1 MIDKF
6 QKLFGPNPPRAP
18 LSGPQEVD
26 FGVTPE
32 DDAHLRQIA
41 RIKNKRRILGLMVLV
56 MAVAVV
62 APSFFEPNDYYAD
75 RGAKLEIPALQ
86 DEKPSKVV
94 SLAPEKAK
102 PLKNVPVM
110 PQEPSSAAS
119 LSAANKVAE
128 GVKPAPDEP
137 SKVVKKSSDSAKRP
151 AEGKSKAEKNTTSL
165 TQSTQTIT
173 NTRSSSESAK
183 HAKPS
188 NKTSEAAPLRAVAN
202 GRYFIQ
208 VIATSNKNSAQKQA
222 QKLRALGLPAYTEI
236 VHRRGTDLWRVRVG
250 RFASEQ
256 EARRALDILAFNAIE
271 NGGVNQEP
279 AKKN

>member
-18 LSGPQEVD
+18 LNGPQEVD

-56 MAVAVV
+56 MAGEVC

-94 SLAPEKAK
+94 SLAPQKAK
-102 PLKNVPVM
+102 PLKNVPVV
-110 PQEPSSAAS
+110 PQEPSSAAN
-119 LSAANKVAE
+119 LSAANKVAA
-128 GVKPAPDEP
+128 GVKPAPNEP
-137 SKVVKKSSDSAKRP
+137 AKTVKKTSDQLKKTADAKSEVQKT
-151 AEGKSKAEKNTTSL
+151 ASSL
-165 TQSTQTIT
+165 TQSTQTLS
-173 NTRSSSESAK
+173 N
-183 HAKPS
+183 AKPQH
-188 NKTSEAAPLRAVAN
+188 AAEKSSKPAAQTAGSDPLRAVAN

-208 VIATSNKNSAQKQA
+208 VIATSNKNSAQNQT

-256 EARRALDILAFNAIE
+256 DAKRALDILAFNAIE

>member
-18 LSGPQEVD
+18 LNGPREVD

-94 SLAPEKAK
+94 SLAPQKAK
-102 PLKNVPVM
+102 PLKNVPVV
-110 PQEPSSAAS
+110 PQEPSSAAN
-119 LSAANKVAE
+119 LSAANKVAA
-128 GVKPAPDEP
+128 GVKPAPNEP
-137 SKVVKKSSDSAKRP
+137 AKTVKKTSDQLKKTADAKSEVQKT
-151 AEGKSKAEKNTTSL
+151 ASSL
-165 TQSTQTIT
+165 TQSTQTLS
-173 NTRSSSESAK
+173 N
-183 HAKPS
+183 AKPQH
-188 NKTSEAAPLRAVAN
+188 AAEKSSKPAAQTAGSDPLRAVAN

-208 VIATSNKNSAQKQA
+208 VIATSNKNSAQNQT

-256 EARRALDILAFNAIE
+256 DAKRALDILAFNAIE

>member
-18 LSGPQEVD
+18 LNGPQEVD

-94 SLAPEKAK
+94 SLAPQKAK
-102 PLKNVPVM
+102 PLKNVPVV
-110 PQEPSSAAS
+110 PQEPSSAAN
-119 LSAANKVAE
+119 LSAANKVAA
-128 GVKPAPDEP
+128 GVKPAPNEP
-137 SKVVKKSSDSAKRP
+137 AKTVKKTSDQLKKTADAKSEVQKT
-151 AEGKSKAEKNTTSL
+151 ASSL
-165 TQSTQTIT
+165 TQSTQTLS
-173 NTRSSSESAK
+173 N
-183 HAKPS
+183 AKPQH
-188 NKTSEAAPLRAVAN
+188 AAEKSSKPAAQTAGSDPLRAVAN

-208 VIATSNKNSAQKQA
+208 VIATSNKNSAQNQT

-256 EARRALDILAFNAIE
+256 DAKRALDILAFNAIE